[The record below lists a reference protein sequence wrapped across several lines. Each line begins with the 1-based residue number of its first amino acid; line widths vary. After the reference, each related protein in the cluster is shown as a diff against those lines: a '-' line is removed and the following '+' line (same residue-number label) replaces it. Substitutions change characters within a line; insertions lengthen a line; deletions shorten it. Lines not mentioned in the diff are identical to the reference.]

1 LVPSASVPLLHHPDV
16 QTVTM
21 IAVGVED
28 LTPATVV
35 DPLTRR
41 LDLEAVIAVVAPAGT
56 ASAVNSEF
64 NRQHVLR

>member
-1 LVPSASVPLLHHPDV
+1 LVPSASVPLLHPPDV

-35 DPLTRR
+35 DPLTRH
-41 LDLEAVIAVVAPAGT
+41 LDLEAVTAVVAPVGT
-56 ASAVNSEF
+56 ASAVNSES

>member
-1 LVPSASVPLLHHPDV
+1 
-16 QTVTM
+16 
-21 IAVGVED
+21 VGVED

-41 LDLEAVIAVVAPAGT
+41 LDLEAVIAVVAPVGT
-56 ASAVNSEF
+56 ASAVHSEF